1 MFDVTIGVVIGAR
14 PVRRG
19 GVSQPSRRDKAA
31 GWIVDGSLRREVHL
45 APSARTWEYWSA
57 ALSPGLYIR
66 GIMGLFQ
73 LRMTFLIRNPSQR
86 EEGIKRTIFDS
97 KVMRLEA
104 PTL

>member
-45 APSARTWEYWSA
+45 APSARTWEYIDREA
-57 ALSPGLYIR
+57 RPIPG
-66 GIMGLFQ
+66 
-73 LRMTFLIRNPSQR
+73 NKS
-86 EEGIKRTIFDS
+86 D
-97 KVMRLEA
+97 A
-104 PTL
+104 